1 MAGGKHLRAGG
12 GSTLRSFYSWLGV
25 LVRMTAAVVLVS
37 LLLFRVVLVDG
48 PSMRETLQNGDCLL
62 MVRSPL
68 CGEPKAG
75 DIVVI
80 RKDTYGEEPIIKR
93 VIATE
98 GQTVDIDFDAGVVSV
113 DGKAL
118 DEPYTLEPTYLEEGL
133 AFPVTVPEG
142 CVFVLGDNRNDSTD
156 SRDPRLG
163 PIDSRYLLGRA
174 VLLLLPGRT
183 ADAGERDFSRIGLL
197 D

>member
-1 MAGGKHLRAGG
+1 M
-12 GSTLRSFYSWLGV
+12 
-25 LVRMTAAVVLVS
+25 
-37 LLLFRVVLVDG
+37 
-48 PSMRETLQNGDCLL
+48 
-62 MVRSPL
+62 
-68 CGEPKAG
+68 
-75 DIVVI
+75 
-80 RKDTYGEEPIIKR
+80 
-93 VIATE
+93 
-98 GQTVDIDFDAGVVSV
+98 
-113 DGKAL
+113 
-118 DEPYTLEPTYLEEGL
+118 
-133 AFPVTVPEG
+133 TVPEG